1 MDIITTA
8 TGKKFSTDY
17 LSAAPNPKIT
27 FFRILNLSFAEVATV
42 FSSAEE
48 TVYIYYQNYVLR
60 GCTLIAISVED
71 EAIKVSMN
79 YETLTKR
86 EQS

>member
-8 TGKKFSTDY
+8 TGKEFSTDY

-27 FFRILNLSFAEVATV
+27 FFRILNLPFADVATV
-42 FSSAEE
+42 FSDIKE
-48 TVYIYYQNYVLR
+48 TAHIYYQNYDLG

-86 EQS
+86 GQS